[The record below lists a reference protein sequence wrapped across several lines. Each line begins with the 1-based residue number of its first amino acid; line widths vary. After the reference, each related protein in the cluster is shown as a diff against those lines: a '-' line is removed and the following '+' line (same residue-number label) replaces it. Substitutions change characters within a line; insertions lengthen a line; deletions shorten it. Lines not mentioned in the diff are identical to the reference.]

1 MTTDYAHTLRLHRRL
16 AILRHLADCAE
27 YTGNASILQ
36 DVLRGLGLPSSRD
49 QVITELAWL
58 REQGFLS
65 YTDGGD
71 FIVVTATAR
80 GVDIARGLATH
91 PEVQRPSPKV

>member
-1 MTTDYAHTLRLHRRL
+1 MNDYGETLRRHRRI
-16 AILRHLADCAE
+16 AILRHLEAIPE

-58 REQGFLS
+58 KEQGLVTYDEADFL
-65 YTDGGD
+65 
-71 FIVVTATAR
+71 VVTATAR

-91 PEVQRPSPKV
+91 PDIQRPNPRR

>member
-1 MTTDYAHTLRLHRRL
+1 MTTDYSITLRQHRRL
-16 AILRHLADCAE
+16 AILRHLAECAE

-65 YTDGGD
+65 YADSGD
-71 FIVVTATAR
+71 FIVVTVTAR
-80 GVDIARGLATH
+80 GVDIARGLASH
-91 PEVQRPSPKV
+91 PDVLRPSPKV